1 MYPFPKLKTSAE
13 LPINW
18 KDRQNKKFY
27 LSTYLPI
34 IYFVELSLR
43 KLTLGKSFM

>member
-1 MYPFPKLKTSAE
+1 MCPFPKLKTSAE

-27 LSTYLPI
+27 LSIYLPT
-34 IYFVELSLR
+34 YHLLCGTEFEKVNSW
-43 KLTLGKSFM
+43 